1 MQQTTTPWSD
11 TQKIL
16 AFVVTAAFI
25 LVIFVWMFFPPKAD
39 SGATAVLNTLVGTLG
54 GLSTMVLQ
62 FYFGSSRNANT
73 KDNTIAALVA
83 PDAAPQPQA
92 EGVQP
97 PKTTVLPPTTPTG

>member
-54 GLSTMVLQ
+54 GLATMVLQ

-83 PDAAPQPQA
+83 PEAAPTT
-92 EGVQP
+92 EGVP
-97 PKTTVLPPTTPTG
+97 PKPTLPPTTPTG